1 MNNDIIISALWD
13 AEAKVWVA
21 EALNLPG
28 LVTEAANIE
37 LLQQKLSVMI
47 PEIMELN
54 EIESATDSVPFTLLA
69 RQSAIAT
76 RPPHA

>member
-13 AEAKVWVA
+13 EEAKVWAA

-37 LLQQKLSVMI
+37 MLQQKLAIMI

-54 EIESATDSVPFTLLA
+54 DIASATDSVPFTLLA
-69 RQSAIAT
+69 RQSAVAT
-76 RPPHA
+76 RSSHA